1 MDQYFYVYKENAPI
15 GNKACKYLT
24 RCDMANLRELKLGR
38 IMIIQERQMW
48 EYFIFARENGKNF
61 MEYFWVFI

>member
-1 MDQYFYVYKENAPI
+1 
-15 GNKACKYLT
+15 
-24 RCDMANLRELKLGR
+24 MANLRELKLGR